1 MKINEK
7 EREILDKHFKVY
19 EDSVDY
25 GLESW
30 TNGGVDMNIYITKD
44 GESLIDQ
51 LQNFVDDFDIDE
63 AIDLHRQGSD
73 YKRNFTI
80 SESLKDFEDY
90 IEFISSVI
98 EELEDLHKHN
108 KDKYYFGNKR
118 KCSNCGKKMTEG
130 YCIDNGLEY
139 YCSDECLHKHYKEEE
154 YEEMYD
160 DGNGDSY
167 YTEWED

>member
-19 EDSVDY
+19 EDNVDY

-51 LQNFVDDFDIDE
+51 LQKFVDDFDIDE
-63 AIDLHRQGSD
+63 VIDIHRQRSD

-90 IEFISSVI
+90 IEFINSVI
-98 EELEDLHKHN
+98 EELEK
-108 KDKYYFGNKR
+108 
-118 KCSNCGKKMTEG
+118 
-130 YCIDNGLEY
+130 LE
-139 YCSDECLHKHYKEEE
+139 KESE
-154 YEEMYD
+154 
-160 DGNGDSY
+160 
-167 YTEWED
+167 